1 MNKRRKLVISLGAG
15 AFTLPFASEAQ
26 RAARVYRISH
36 LSGSGDDRSLTVT
49 FEYAPNSHNSAL

>member
-1 MNKRRKLVISLGAG
+1 MNKRRKLVIALGAG

-49 FEYAPNSHNSAL
+49 FEYAPIF